1 MWENHRKRDNLF
13 FSYASNIRK
22 HVTLPQSPSPSS
34 STNIAFI
41 KMYYSARGPLA
52 WDAQCNSPQASER
65 VFTYIT
71 ALTLTH
77 ILFFFFFKCCI
88 HTSMNIQKLCAPRC
102 LNPKQRA
109 IHSGMEYQKPK
120 SMDTK
125 WWCQHT
131 LRRSNTSAGSW
142 TSAVLNRISTAWQP
156 PRQHGSAQHMCV
168 PSAYQIHLTTSNKAQ

>member
-77 ILFFFFFKCCI
+77 ILIFF
-88 HTSMNIQKLCAPRC
+88 L
-102 LNPKQRA
+102 
-109 IHSGMEYQKPK
+109 
-120 SMDTK
+120 
-125 WWCQHT
+125 
-131 LRRSNTSAGSW
+131 
-142 TSAVLNRISTAWQP
+142 SAVYTHPWIYKNYAHHAAWIQSNVQYILGWSTRSLRAWTQNGGASTP
-156 PRQHGSAQHMCV
+156 SGGAIPQQAPGHQLCWTESALHGNLPDSMGLHSTCV
-168 PSAYQIHLTTSNKAQ
+168 YLLPTTST